1 MVRKKVSGKQKEI
14 KSDQVQK
21 IQAPADVPGS
31 RNFPIVGIGASAGGL
46 EAFTSFLSKVPEN
59 TGMGFILIQHLDPS
73 QPSRLTELLAKGAS
87 IPVDEVKK
95 DTMVEPNHVYVIPPG
110 SDMIIKG
117 HKLRLE
123 AQPER
128 PGLLHSVD
136 VFFRSLAEDLKE
148 QAIAIILSGTGSDG
162 TEGAKAIKA
171 EQGLVIVQNP
181 ESAKYDGMPG
191 AAIAA
196 GVADYVLQPD
206 KMADQLVEYGRKTL
220 HQREDTLRAL
230 EKDDTGLRRILSL
243 VRVRTGR
250 DFSGYKVSSIT
261 RRIEHRMAVN
271 QFETTSD
278 YLRFLQENPAEIE
291 ELVKDFLINVTSF
304 FRDKEAFETLKNE
317 IGQLLKKKPEG
328 SSIRVWIPGCSTGEE
343 AYSIAMILVE
353 CAEFSKHYYD
363 IQVFGTDM
371 DTDTITFARAGVYP
385 ATITQD
391 VNDERLK
398 RFFNLIDGSYH
409 VKKDLREK
417 IVFAEHD
424 LVTDPPYSRMD
435 IVSIRNLL
443 IYFNSDLQKRII
455 PLLHYSLNEG
465 GILFLGT
472 AETIGEVPDS
482 FITIDSKW
490 RIYRSINKQKG
501 QPVAFTGQPATWK
514 PLDDNLPAAPIPRT
528 PAPGQLLLEALPPSV
543 LVNHNRQVI
552 YTHGDTSRYL
562 HLPEGNPSTGILE
575 MINPDLRMALATAL
589 HEASQGQKE
598 TIREGVRSQHYGGTQ
613 SVKITVRSLNKTDGV
628 MSITFEDVRRPKRR
642 KTKGETLTEAKQRE
656 LEQELQLAKDTLHGT
671 IEELETANEEL
682 RSANEEYMSTNEE
695 LKSANEELETSREEL
710 RSVNE
715 ELTTI
720 NTEREKKIEE
730 LTTVSDDMRNLLNS
744 TGIAT
749 IFLDEKLRIR
759 RFTPSITELFKLI
772 SSDLGR
778 PLEDIASHLKDN
790 GLTKTARKVLET
802 LIPSEQEVQTDD
814 GKWYSMRIHPY
825 RTTFNTIEG
834 VVATFVDINLT
845 KDALSYTQSIIDT
858 IREPL
863 LVLSEEL
870 KVISASRAFYR
881 TFRVTKKSTEGK
893 FIYDL
898 GNHQWDI
905 PQLRRMLTEVL
916 LKDRVFEG
924 FRIEHSFPGIGAR
937 VMLLNA
943 RRVFDGI
950 RATRSILLTL
960 EDITDRPG
968 MEPFAQKKDI
978 RKGEASK

>member
-1 MVRKKVSGKQKEI
+1 
-14 KSDQVQK
+14 
-21 IQAPADVPGS
+21 
-31 RNFPIVGIGASAGGL
+31 
-46 EAFTSFLSKVPEN
+46 
-59 TGMGFILIQHLDPS
+59 
-73 QPSRLTELLAKGAS
+73 
-87 IPVDEVKK
+87 
-95 DTMVEPNHVYVIPPG
+95 
-110 SDMIIKG
+110 
-117 HKLRLE
+117 
-123 AQPER
+123 
-128 PGLLHSVD
+128 
-136 VFFRSLAEDLKE
+136 
-148 QAIAIILSGTGSDG
+148 
-162 TEGAKAIKA
+162 
-171 EQGLVIVQNP
+171 
-181 ESAKYDGMPG
+181 
-191 AAIAA
+191 
-196 GVADYVLQPD
+196 
-206 KMADQLVEYGRKTL
+206 
-220 HQREDTLRAL
+220 
-230 EKDDTGLRRILSL
+230 
-243 VRVRTGR
+243 
-250 DFSGYKVSSIT
+250 
-261 RRIEHRMAVN
+261 
-271 QFETTSD
+271 
-278 YLRFLQENPAEIE
+278 
-291 ELVKDFLINVTSF
+291 
-304 FRDKEAFETLKNE
+304 
-317 IGQLLKKKPEG
+317 
-328 SSIRVWIPGCSTGEE
+328 
-343 AYSIAMILVE
+343 
-353 CAEFSKHYYD
+353 
-363 IQVFGTDM
+363 
-371 DTDTITFARAGVYP
+371 
-385 ATITQD
+385 
-391 VNDERLK
+391 
-398 RFFNLIDGSYH
+398 
-409 VKKDLREK
+409 
-417 IVFAEHD
+417 
-424 LVTDPPYSRMD
+424 MD